1 MKKIRNKIIISFTIL
16 ALILITYSIIV
27 YLNNTN
33 KVYLKEINS
42 INSFKE
48 LSNEFVYFGRPS
60 CVKCEIFEP
69 ILNEVLREEKK
80 EIYYFN
86 IDFFRNN
93 LLLTED
99 DLNELFEKYKIIEIP
114 TIIKLDYDNN
124 LESLFSIS
132 INDLD
137 DNNKNYLKDKISEFI
152 LYEEFPDKFVPQY
165 NILILLF
172 VINLIILLL
181 EIIYKSKNLILKIC
195 FIISIFTLILLIIC
209 FNSILNY
216 LDLYNLSGNTI
227 MFYIYISTMTFNII
241 SIIIPIFKKISKIF
255 N

>member
-1 MKKIRNKIIISFTIL
+1 MYNKFIGIILSLVIFSQ
-16 ALILITYSIIV
+16 SMIV
-27 YLNNTN
+27 Y
-33 KVYLKEINS
+33 
-42 INSFKE
+42 
-48 LSNEFVYFGRPS
+48 G
-60 CVKCEIFEP
+60 
-69 ILNEVLREEKK
+69 
-80 EIYYFN
+80 
-86 IDFFRNN
+86 
-93 LLLTED
+93 
-99 DLNELFEKYKIIEIP
+99 
-114 TIIKLDYDNN
+114 
-124 LESLFSIS
+124 
-132 INDLD
+132 ND
-137 DNNKNYLKDKISEFI
+137 I
-152 LYEEFPDKFVPQY
+152 YEEFPDKFIPQY

-172 VINLIILLL
+172 IINLIILLL